1 MPSEKF
7 AQRLKALEESRAPV
21 KRESDQSVVERL
33 LAFGMSLVASA
44 VCFLVLKGLTLAYFG
59 PVEFAALTSS
69 LGPLDTNSTLGLWV
83 TGIDP
88 VSQAIADFFEPTFR
102 S

>member
-21 KRESDQSVVERL
+21 KRESDQSMGERV
-33 LAFGMSLVASA
+33 LAFAMSLVASA

-59 PVEFAALTSS
+59 PEDFIALTTR
-69 LGPLDTNSTLGLWV
+69 LGSFDAGSALGLWV

-88 VSQAIADFFEPTFR
+88 VSQSIADFFGPSFR